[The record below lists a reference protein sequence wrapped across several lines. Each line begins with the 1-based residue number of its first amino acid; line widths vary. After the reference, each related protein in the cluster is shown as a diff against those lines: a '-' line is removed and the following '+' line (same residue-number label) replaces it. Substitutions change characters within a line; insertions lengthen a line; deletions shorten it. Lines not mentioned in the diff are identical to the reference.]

1 MNDYPSEIDD
11 MNMDDDE
18 IQISAVIEL
27 TATYCHLHVKA
38 LFYMDLQQD
47 IVAVVANNMEELLV
61 LVLEDTRDDL
71 DVEYS
76 EDQYR
81 TVLDV
86 LLVLM
91 MMGI

>member
-1 MNDYPSEIDD
+1 

-18 IQISAVIEL
+18 ILISAVIGL
-27 TATYCHLHVKA
+27 TAMYYHLHVKA

-47 IVAVVANNMEELLV
+47 IVAFVANNMEELLV
-61 LVLEDTRDDL
+61 VVLQDTCDDL

-81 TVLDV
+81 TVPDV

>member
-27 TATYCHLHVKA
+27 TAMYYHLHVTA

-91 MMGI
+91 MTGI